1 MIDQDIFK
9 ETESDDK
16 KREKEFYLLLKSA
29 ELEAEETEKRYNSS
43 EVFAEVKSH
52 LNISKNK

>member
-1 MIDQDIFK
+1 MIEQDSAEKIN
-9 ETESDDK
+9 
-16 KREKEFYLLLKSA
+16 REIYLLLKSA
-29 ELEAEETEKRYNSS
+29 ELEAEENEKRYTSS